1 MLYGI
6 AGTVFAIN
14 SGSFGATSGDLLLV
28 VILAA
33 VFLGGPGQAYGAVAG
48 AVIIGLATEISAADI
63 TPSYKDVVAFVVLL
77 IVMAVRPGGVLGA
90 TA

>member
-1 MLYGI
+1 M
-6 AGTVFAIN
+6 
-14 SGSFGATSGDLLLV
+14 

-33 VFLGGPGQAYGAVAG
+33 VFLGGPGQAYGAMAG
-48 AVIIGLATEISAADI
+48 ALIIGLATEISAAYI
-63 TPSYKDVVAFVVLL
+63 NPSYKYVVAFGVLL

>member
-1 MLYGI
+1 M
-6 AGTVFAIN
+6 N
-14 SGSFGATSGDLLLV
+14 NGSFGATSADLFLV

-33 VFLGGPGQAYGAVAG
+33 VFLGGPGQAYGAMVG
-48 AVIIGLATEISAADI
+48 AVIIGLATEISAAYI
-63 TPSYKDVVAFVVLL
+63 TPSYKDVVAFLVLL